1 MNAAL
6 STLGLEADQLT
17 AENLKIAFKA
27 AALRSHPDKGGA
39 DFDEVLSAYLYL
51 SQVVRRQTGG
61 RDGLAI
67 LDPREVEAARQTQFE
82 RELNN
87 MVVEV
92 MEAMDRDDQG
102 GRGGVDVAF
111 HAAFERL
118 HVSEQRG
125 GYGQWLKGRGDAQ
138 PYREMETIDPMKRY
152 ERYQRDPYASY
163 WLKGEAAPV
172 EAMDAQVDHAAF
184 EVSHPPAG
192 TIVLHL
198 SEMATY
204 SRPVGTLLAAEESGF
219 HSLGEMDYTDLHAAY
234 ETDAI
239 IRDKVPAA
247 HLDAVPTL
255 EEIMAAREASIAA
268 PQTNEEMEEMAAYE
282 KRREAQEAEHQ
293 TRITDF
299 FASAPASQ
307 WALPR
312 VLPRDTSQASD
323 SFIKTV

>member
-1 MNAAL
+1 MNTSLA
-6 STLGLEADQLT
+6 TLGLDADELT
-17 AENLKIAFKA
+17 AENLKTAFKA
-27 AALRSHPDKGGA
+27 AALRAHPDKGGA

-92 MEAMDRDDQG
+92 MDAMDRSEEG
-102 GRGGVDVAF
+102 GRGGVDAAF

-118 HVSEQRG
+118 HVSEQQG
-125 GYGQWLKGRGDAQ
+125 GYGQWLKGSGDAV
-138 PYREMETIDPMKRY
+138 PCSEMEAELDPVERY
-152 ERYQRDPYASY
+152 ERYLRDPYASH
-163 WLKGEAAPV
+163 WLKGEAVPV
-172 EAMDAQVDHAAF
+172 EVRDAQVDHAAF

-198 SEMATY
+198 GEMATY
-204 SRPVGTLLAAEESGF
+204 SRPVGTLLVSEENGSM
-219 HSLGEMDYTDLHAAY
+219 GEMDYMDLHAAY
-234 ETDAI
+234 ETNAI
-239 IRDKVPAA
+239 IRDKVPAVQGGES
-247 HLDAVPTL
+247 LPSL
-255 EEIMAAREASIAA
+255 EEIMAAREASFT
-268 PQTNEEMEEMAAYE
+268 PQTDAEMEEMAAYE
-282 KRREAQEAEHQ
+282 KRCEAEEAAHQ

-299 FASAPASQ
+299 FAAAPSSQ

-312 VLPRDTSQASD
+312 APTWGED
-323 SFIKTV
+323 SFIKTL